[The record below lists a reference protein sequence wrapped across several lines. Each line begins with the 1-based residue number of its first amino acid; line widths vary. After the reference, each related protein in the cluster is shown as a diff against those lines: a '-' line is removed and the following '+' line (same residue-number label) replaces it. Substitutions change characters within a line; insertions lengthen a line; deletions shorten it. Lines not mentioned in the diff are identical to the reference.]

1 MDIRHYKYP
10 EKPNIKNT
18 AIALGYFDGVHIGHK
33 ALISLLVREARAKGL
48 SPYVLT
54 FESSI
59 QETKKMQSI
68 IYNLE
73 EKIEIFASLGVEGV
87 IVADFNSISGLSPE
101 SFVGEVLIDALGA
114 ELAISG
120 YNFRFGKGAA
130 ADSSRLIE
138 LMESAGR
145 CALVLSEQKI
155 DGKTLS
161 ATAIRELIGERRLGE
176 AARMLG
182 APYCIT
188 GTVEKGL
195 GLGKGFGFKTIYV
208 IALSSLLFEVL
219 PKFPQLEVM
228 MDEKL
233 LVALIGAAMESIGI
247 GLVLLRGGSTGGT
260 DIVAMIINKYWPV
273 SPGRVY
279 LFSDIFIISLL
290 LLVPGKGIVDMIYA
304 YVMMIGFSFG
314 VDYVLLG
321 NKSSVQILVIS
332 PKYKDIA
339 DHVINNVQRGVTA
352 LQSMGWYSQQESKV
366 LLIVARKHEMTGIVN
381 EIKEIDKNAFISIST
396 AMSVFG
402 EGFEEIKTGIKLKKN
417 EKNELISDGK

>member
-1 MDIRHYKYP
+1 M
-10 EKPNIKNT
+10 KNN
-18 AIALGYFDGVHIGHK
+18 K
-33 ALISLLVREARAKGL
+33 ALAVLWDYILMTVGSLIYCMAWTSFVIPNGVASGGLTGLCTILQYGTGIPVGISFPILNVFLLVMA
-48 SPYVLT
+48 
-54 FESSI
+54 F
-59 QETKKMQSI
+59 
-68 IYNLE
+68 
-73 EKIEIFASLGVEGV
+73 
-87 IVADFNSISGLSPE
+87 
-101 SFVGEVLIDALGA
+101 LI
-114 ELAISG
+114 
-120 YNFRFGKGAA
+120 
-130 ADSSRLIE
+130 
-138 LMESAGR
+138 
-145 CALVLSEQKI
+145 
-155 DGKTLS
+155 
-161 ATAIRELIGERRLGE
+161 
-176 AARMLG
+176 
-182 APYCIT
+182 
-188 GTVEKGL
+188 
-195 GLGKGFGFKTIYV
+195 LGKGFGFKTIYV

-352 LQSMGWYSQQESKV
+352 
-366 LLIVARKHEMTGIVN
+366 VN
-381 EIKEIDKNAFISIST
+381 G
-396 AMSVFG
+396 MVFSAG
-402 EGFEEIKTGIKLKKN
+402 KQGPPYRCKKA
-417 EKNELISDGK
+417 